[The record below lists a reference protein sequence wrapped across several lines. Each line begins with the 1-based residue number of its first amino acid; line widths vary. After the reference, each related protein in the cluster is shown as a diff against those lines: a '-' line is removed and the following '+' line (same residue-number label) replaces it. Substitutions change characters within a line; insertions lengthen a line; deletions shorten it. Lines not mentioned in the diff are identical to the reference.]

1 MDILFTNATILPM
14 TAAGDEP
21 KTFMGAVGVAGN
33 RIALVTASGSEADA
47 FRTCNPGVRVI
58 DCTGRLLMPGLVNTH
73 CHAAMTLQRSY
84 ADDIALMEWL
94 NDYIWPFEA
103 RQTADDVAL
112 GMTLGIVEMLLGGVT
127 SFVDMYYHENRCV
140 EVARRLGIRAM
151 LGCNYFD
158 NNVDEVLPEAE
169 KAVALAADCDRIQ
182 IALAPHSPYT
192 VSPENLRRG
201 KELARKWG
209 LHFMTHIAETQD
221 EVRIVREKYAATP
234 VEHLDALGMLDDKT
248 IGAHCIHV
256 TDSDIRTLARRGVAV
271 SHNPQSNMKISSGV
285 APVGGAV
292 ESVADLGAQV
302 AERDAGFGAVYGRM
316 GIESHVLPRSGLR
329 RQFPFECEVAV
340 VVSERPEFRGG
351 AGSGEKNSHGVVVFP
366 VSGECAF
373 SDGDAGA
380 GFGVVGDIGAE
391 FYERVA
397 GVCRIVRLVVTAA
410 ARGQCGRSEDC
421 QSFIG
426 VFHSCAVFY
435 SLSK

>member
-21 KTFMGAVGVAGN
+21 RTFTGAVGVAGN

-47 FRTCNPGVRVI
+47 FRTCSPGVRVI

-209 LHFMTHIAETQD
+209 LHFMTHIAETRD
-221 EVRIVREKYAATP
+221 EVRIVRENTPRHPSSTSMRWVCSMTRPSAHTASMSPTATSARWP
-234 VEHLDALGMLDDKT
+234 SGGGRVAQPAEQHEDFE
-248 IGAHCIHV
+248 
-256 TDSDIRTLARRGVAV
+256 RRGSCREDAGRGCAGDHRHRRHLLEQRPRHVRGAAHGGLPAKSATGDPVALPAYEALKLATV
-271 SHNPQSNMKISSGV
+271 NGARAMGYAEGELGV
-285 APVGGAV
+285 IRPGAL
-292 ESVADLGAQV
+292 ADLIVVDLQKPHLQPIHDLV
-302 AERDAGFGAVYGRM
+302 SNLVYCGKA
-316 GIESHVLPRSGLR
+316 SDVDT
-329 RQFPFECEVAV
+329 V
-340 VVSERPEFRGG
+340 VVDGRI
-351 AGSGEKNSHGVVVFP
+351 VV
-366 VSGECAF
+366 ENR
-373 SDGDAGA
+373 
-380 GFGVVGDIGAE
+380 
-391 FYERVA
+391 RVA
-397 GVCRIVRLVVTAA
+397 GVDLPKLYADVAA
-410 ARGQCGRSEDC
+410 AVERITGR
-421 QSFIG
+421 
-426 VFHSCAVFY
+426 
-435 SLSK
+435 

>member
-221 EVRIVREKYAATP
+221 EVRIVRENTLRHPSSTSMHWVCSTTRPSVHTASMSPTAT
-234 VEHLDALGMLDDKT
+234 
-248 IGAHCIHV
+248 
-256 TDSDIRTLARRGVAV
+256 SARW
-271 SHNPQSNMKISSGV
+271 P
-285 APVGGAV
+285 GGAWPC
-292 ESVADLGAQV
+292 
-302 AERDAGFGAVYGRM
+302 RTT
-316 GIESHVLPRSGLR
+316 R
-329 RQFPFECEVAV
+329 RA
-340 VVSERPEFRGG
+340 
-351 AGSGEKNSHGVVVFP
+351 
-366 VSGECAF
+366 
-373 SDGDAGA
+373 
-380 GFGVVGDIGAE
+380 
-391 FYERVA
+391 
-397 GVCRIVRLVVTAA
+397 T
-410 ARGQCGRSEDC
+410 
-421 QSFIG
+421 
-426 VFHSCAVFY
+426 
-435 SLSK
+435 